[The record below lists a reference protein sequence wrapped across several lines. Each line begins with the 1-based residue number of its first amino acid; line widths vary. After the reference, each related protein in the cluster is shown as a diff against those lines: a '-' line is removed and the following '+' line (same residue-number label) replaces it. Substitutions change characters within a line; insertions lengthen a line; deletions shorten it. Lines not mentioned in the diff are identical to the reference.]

1 MVAEEEDEV
10 IQVAH
15 KRKRISCDCP
25 HRSCDRRGENNFR
38 DNGVRQK
45 HLGQKRFEGGHPVC
59 HPADGCTVA
68 LCRASEE
75 EPAGDGVEEAV
86 PSAIDGILGHNYST
100 TGGGTDDH
108 EGPAGSGGGGTTSTT
123 LEHLVRHMAITMQ
136 WLLIYL
142 RLFHC
147 LSLAGRGG

>member
-1 MVAEEEDEV
+1 MAEEEDEV
-10 IQVAH
+10 MQVTT

-25 HRSCDRRGENNFR
+25 HRSCDRRGEKNFR

-45 HLGQKRFEGGHPVC
+45 HLGQKSFVGGHPVC
-59 HPADGCTVA
+59 LPGAGCTVA
-68 LCRASEE
+68 LCCASEE
-75 EPAGDGVEEAV
+75 EPAGTGVEEAV
-86 PSAIDGILGHNYST
+86 PSAIDGILG
-100 TGGGTDDH
+100 TGGGTD
-108 EGPAGSGGGGTTSTT
+108 EGPADAGSGGGTTSTT

-147 LSLAGRGG
+147 LSFAGRSG

>member
-86 PSAIDGILGHNYST
+86 PSAIDGILGHN
-100 TGGGTDDH
+100 TGGGTD
-108 EGPAGSGGGGTTSTT
+108 EGPADAGSGGGGTTSTT

-147 LSLAGRGG
+147 LSFAGRSG

>member
-1 MVAEEEDEV
+1 MAEEEDEV
-10 IQVAH
+10 IQVTT

-25 HRSCDRRGENNFR
+25 HRSCDRRGEKTLR

-45 HLGQKRFEGGHPVC
+45 HLGQKSFVGGHPVC
-59 HPADGCTVA
+59 LPGAGCTVA
-68 LCRASEE
+68 LCCASEE
-75 EPAGDGVEEAV
+75 EPAGTGVEEAV
-86 PSAIDGILGHNYST
+86 PSAIDGILG
-100 TGGGTDDH
+100 TGGGTD
-108 EGPAGSGGGGTTSTT
+108 EGPADAGSGGGTTSTT

-147 LSLAGRGG
+147 LSFAGRSG

>member
-45 HLGQKRFEGGHPVC
+45 HLGQKSFVGGHPVC
-59 HPADGCTVA
+59 LPGAGCTVA
-68 LCRASEE
+68 LCRASKE

-100 TGGGTDDH
+100 TGGGTD